1 MKICI
6 VAEGCYPYVVGGVSS
21 WIHSMIKTF
30 PDYQFVV
37 LAIVANRSMR
47 GKFVYELPENV
58 VEVRELYLQ
67 DYDWKDRRAQRRKR
81 LKLSQAEY
89 DALRSLLVNQQVD
102 WDTLF
107 TMFSEKEF
115 LLNDL
120 LMGADFLHAVQ
131 ECYRLHYS
139 EIVFS
144 DFLWTMRCG

>member
-21 WIHSMIKTF
+21 WIHSMIRTF

-67 DYDWKDRRAQRRKR
+67 DYDWKDRRTQHR
-81 LKLSQAEY
+81 
-89 DALRSLLVNQQVD
+89 
-102 WDTLF
+102 
-107 TMFSEKEF
+107 
-115 LLNDL
+115 
-120 LMGADFLHAVQ
+120 
-131 ECYRLHYS
+131 
-139 EIVFS
+139 
-144 DFLWTMRCG
+144 